1 MARVLS
7 MKNALLVIALCLIS
21 DSCMPMGRKLLN
33 MMVVNQGEVLF
44 ETAFDV
50 ADTSDESEMW
60 DAAGQCPFSVV
71 NEVDSL
77 TKSGG
82 AQSVVELEGDVA
94 ILITWTGEVQAQ
106 ALLGGATVER
116 CSASCSGWH
125 LTSETVRRAKEVSGL

>member
-1 MARVLS
+1 
-7 MKNALLVIALCLIS
+7 
-21 DSCMPMGRKLLN
+21 

-44 ETAFDV
+44 ETTFDV

-94 ILITWTGEVQAQ
+94 ILITWTDEVQAQ

-125 LTSETVRRAKEVSGL
+125 LTSETVRRAKEAAGL